1 MDKQGLLLC
10 SRYSVAPNFFGY
22 CGPDKNKSLI
32 DHLKEN
38 VADKEVLHILKEFET
53 LYPYLQ
59 LIAYANK
66 ITNPF
71 DRRVVEAYWLG
82 NSLLKNVSVIYPS
95 FLTEKLSLDKK
106 INNKKMKGILKKVF
120 SLPVLPHH
128 SFHVFNIFKRTGKIN
143 VEHTLETMDQCR
155 ISCGQIIDPVIAIL
169 LAIPLVHEYPTL
181 SFYIGTFF
189 VFVGILLAE
198 GRIHWH
204 PIHRLRN
211 VKSQMAN
218 VPTSPK
224 GFDGQGKSQ
233 NHILKLKSI
242 IIKSKPL
249 MIIGKKLILGQKLT
263 TREVKIDY
271 KGKSFIK
278 DLKVGDWVSFHWG
291 MVCDKLTLGQ
301 VKNLEHYTNEA
312 ISYYNL

>member
-66 ITNPF
+66 IINPF

-155 ISCGQIIDPVIAIL
+155 ISCGQIIDYSV
-169 LAIPLVHEYPTL
+169 
-181 SFYIGTFF
+181 
-189 VFVGILLAE
+189 
-198 GRIHWH
+198 
-204 PIHRLRN
+204 
-211 VKSQMAN
+211 SQMSN

-263 TREVKIDY
+263 TKEVKIDY